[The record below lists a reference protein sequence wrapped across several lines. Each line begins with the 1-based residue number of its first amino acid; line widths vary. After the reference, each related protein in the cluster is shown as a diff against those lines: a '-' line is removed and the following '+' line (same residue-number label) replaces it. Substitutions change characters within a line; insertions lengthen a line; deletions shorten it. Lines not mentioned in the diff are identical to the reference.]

1 MEMTADRFAA
11 APDFPAFL
19 SQIRE
24 NVEMWPAVHR
34 TARIPEEL
42 VARGREIPGQWKLVA
57 LVEDWC
63 GDAVNVIP
71 VLARL
76 VEQLPNF
83 ELKLLERDE
92 NPDLMD
98 AHLTDGTARAIPI
111 VIVYDSAFR
120 EVGWWGPRPAE
131 LQRWFKT
138 EGQSL
143 EKGERYKQAR
153 TWYARDRGRSTLE
166 EVLEIA
172 EAASNGVRIPSVM
185 H

>member
-1 MEMTADRFAA
+1 MQMTADRFAA
-11 APDFPAFL
+11 APDFAAFL

-24 NVEMWPAVHR
+24 NAEMWPAVYR
-34 TARIPEEL
+34 TARVPEEL
-42 VARGREIPGQWKLVA
+42 VARGRDIPGDWKLVA

-71 VLARL
+71 VLEKL

-83 ELKLLERDE
+83 ELKLMGRDA

-98 AHLTDGTARAIPI
+98 AHLTDGTARAIPV
-111 VIVYDSAFR
+111 VIVYNAAFE
-120 EVGWWGPRPAE
+120 EVGWWGPRPAA

-138 EGQSL
+138 DGQLL
-143 EKGERYKQAR
+143 EKGERYKQSR
-153 TWYARDRGRSTLE
+153 MWYARDRGRSTLE
-166 EVLEIA
+166 EILGIA
-172 EAASNGVRIPSVM
+172 EVAANGLRIPSVI